1 MRKILFIDTFEGEL
15 CVVHTYICVH
25 THAHVHVLCVD
36 QRPGVFL
43 LFPTSFCETESLS
56 EPRAN
61 SVVIPP
67 SLFHGKGRS
76 NLRSHTPTAVSHLPT
91 GPAPQLQGLQGGF
104 KKERHGCLA
113 HCNFFHALV
122 SLFVLLTIP
131 TDLEGK
137 LLVSY
142 LSPLS

>member
-1 MRKILFIDTFEGEL
+1 MCSAHLHL
-15 CVVHTYICVH
+15 CAYARPCACAV
-25 THAHVHVLCVD
+25 CVD

-91 GPAPQLQGLQGGF
+91 GPAPQLQGLQGDF